1 MTNTPIL
8 QNRDRA
14 LSVSV
19 FRKESDKGAYYS
31 VCLQRSHKQGD
42 EWKRE
47 QINLF
52 AEDLLKIANISTKT
66 YNDILDAEP
75 TAPAKSNEPDGEYI
89 PF

>member
-1 MTNTPIL
+1 MTNTPVL

-19 FRKESDKGAYYS
+19 FRKESDKGDYYS
-31 VCLQRSHKQGD
+31 VCLQRSYKRGD

-52 AEDLLKIANISTKT
+52 PEDLLKIANLSTKT
-66 YNDILDAEP
+66 YNNILDLPPVE
-75 TAPAKSNEPDGEYI
+75 KPDETFGEYI

>member
-19 FRKESDKGAYYS
+19 FRKEKDGRTYYG
-31 VCLQRSHKQGD
+31 VCLQRSYKQGE

-52 AEDLLKIANISTKT
+52 PEDLLKIANLSTKA
-66 YNDILDAEP
+66 YNDILDLPPVE
-75 TAPAKSNEPDGEYI
+75 KSSEPDGEYI

>member
-14 LSVSV
+14 LSCSV
-19 FRKESDKGAYYS
+19 FKKESDKGSYYS
-31 VCLQRSHKQGD
+31 ICLQRSHKQGD

-52 AEDLLKIANISTKT
+52 AEDLLKIANICTKT
-66 YNDILDAEP
+66 YNDILDTELP
-75 TAPAKSNEPDGEYI
+75 APAKSNEPDGEYI

>member
-19 FRKESDKGAYYS
+19 FNKESDKGTYYS

-52 AEDLLKIANISTKT
+52 ADDLLKIANICTKT
-66 YNDILDAEP
+66 YNNILDLP
-75 TAPAKSNEPDGEYI
+75 PLAKSNEPDGEYI